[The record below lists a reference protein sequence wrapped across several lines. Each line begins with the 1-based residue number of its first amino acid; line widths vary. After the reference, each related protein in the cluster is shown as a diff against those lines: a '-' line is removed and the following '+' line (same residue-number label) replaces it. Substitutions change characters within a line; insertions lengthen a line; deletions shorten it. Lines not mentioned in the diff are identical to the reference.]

1 MSIILSLQNVNHH
14 HKKETINQ
22 KCIPIKQRSVPKR
35 VQTVNVFLKLSCIV
49 FYIPYRNFI
58 NKISYYGIKLQEKT
72 KNFCIFHVKTKNLP
86 SKILKLASKLMFS

>member
-22 KCIPIKQRSVPKR
+22 KYVPIKQRSVPKR

-58 NKISYYGIKLQEKT
+58 NKISYYSIKLRKKI
-72 KNFCIFHVKTKNLP
+72 KNFCCFCVKTKNSP
-86 SKILKLASKLMFS
+86 SKILKFPPKLMFS